1 MKKIILMG
9 LLFLAIATGA
19 TAQQATGAA
28 KQKSEVEQFIRSVA
42 KIKSSEIDYA
52 YISFNTLRS
61 LFAPLVEMIDCE
73 ETVEIFSSIKSMR
86 RFSSTGRSG
95 HKQLAS
101 VMEPFTSEEDTV
113 MGMEIM
119 SYTRSDGL
127 TSVIYCDDNSVLVV
141 NDDGSSIVVVFVSG
155 LSRNSLK
162 KLIDGAFDVNF
173 INLEFNQ
180 Q

>member
-1 MKKIILMG
+1 MKKIILIG

>member
-28 KQKSEVEQFIRSVA
+28 KQKSEVELFIRSVA
-42 KIKSSEIDYA
+42 KIKSPEIDYA

-86 RFSSTGRSG
+86 RFSSTGSSG

-101 VMEPFTSEEDTV
+101 VMEPFTSEEETV

>member
-1 MKKIILMG
+1 MKKIILIS

-19 TAQQATGAA
+19 MAQQSSGAA
-28 KQKSEVEQFIRSVA
+28 KQKSEVEQFIRSVT
-42 KIKSSEIDYA
+42 KIKSPEIDYA

-61 LFAPLVEMIDCE
+61 LFAPLVEMIDCD
-73 ETVEIFSSIKSMR
+73 ETAEIFSSIKSMR
-86 RFSSTGRSG
+86 RFSSNGRNG
-95 HKQLAS
+95 HKLLAS

-113 MGMEIM
+113 MGMDIM
-119 SYTRSDGL
+119 SYTRSEGL
-127 TSVIYCDDNSVLVV
+127 TSVIYSDNNNVLVV

-155 LSRNSLK
+155 LSHNSLK
-162 KLIDGAFDVNF
+162 KLIDGAFDLNF